1 MKNQKIIFI
10 LIGVFCFFALIAGIY
25 AQFFTGKRENNT
37 IQNSNI
43 GTSDDQKQK
52 TQEEIKTQF
61 KGLFNNKLVVSENFD
76 PTNIQKIDTTKDIV
90 YFAYNYQEQT
100 EKYEV
105 DIHLPVINIKGNVVN
120 EFNKT
125 TQSIFA
131 NEASNIVNNKYS
143 EKIIYN
149 VNYIASI
156 NKNILSLAIESTF
169 KQGENPQRTI
179 IQTYNY
185 DIETG
190 EKIELVDMLTKRN
203 IIQSDCQNK
212 IYQVVNK
219 AQEEAQIL
227 VKSGYTVYNR
237 NISDDMYKIAEVS
250 NFYLG
255 EDGELYIIFAYGNNN
270 YTSDMDIVLY
280 E

>member
-76 PTNIQKIDTTKDIV
+76 STNIQKIDTTKDIV

-156 NKNILSLAIESTF
+156 NENILSLAIESTF

>member
-43 GTSDDQKQK
+43 GTSDYQKQK

-156 NKNILSLAIESTF
+156 NENILSLAIESTF

>member
-10 LIGVFCFFALIAGIY
+10 LIGVFCFFALVAGIY
-25 AQFFTGKRENNT
+25 AQFFTEKRENNT
-37 IQNSNI
+37 IQNPSI

-61 KGLFNNKLVVSENFD
+61 KSLFNNKLVVSKNFD
-76 PTNIQKIDTTKDIV
+76 STNIQKIDTTKDIV

-156 NKNILSLAIESTF
+156 NENILSLAIESTF
-169 KQGENPQRTI
+169 KQGEKPQRTI

-237 NISDDMYKIAEVS
+237 NISDDMYKIAGVS

-255 EDGELYIIFAYGNNN
+255 ESEELYIIFAYGNNN
-270 YTSDMDIVLY
+270 YTSDMDIILY

>member
-10 LIGVFCFFALIAGIY
+10 LIGVFCLFALMAGIY

-156 NKNILSLAIESTF
+156 NENILSLAIESTF

>member
-1 MKNQKIIFI
+1 MKNQRIIFI

-156 NKNILSLAIESTF
+156 NENILSLAIESTF

-219 AQEEAQIL
+219 AQEESQIL

>member
-131 NEASNIVNNKYS
+131 NEASNIVNNKSS

-156 NKNILSLAIESTF
+156 NENILSLAIESTF

>member
-61 KGLFNNKLVVSENFD
+61 KGLFNNKLAVSENFD

-156 NKNILSLAIESTF
+156 NENILSLAIESTF

>member
-37 IQNSNI
+37 IQNPSI

-76 PTNIQKIDTTKDIV
+76 STNIQKIDTTKDIV

-156 NKNILSLAIESTF
+156 NENILSLAIESTF
-169 KQGENPQRTI
+169 KQGEKPQRTI

-237 NISDDMYKIAEVS
+237 NISDDMYKIAGVS

-255 EDGELYIIFAYGNNN
+255 ENEELYIIFAYGNNN

>member
-1 MKNQKIIFI
+1 M
-10 LIGVFCFFALIAGIY
+10 
-25 AQFFTGKRENNT
+25 
-37 IQNSNI
+37 
-43 GTSDDQKQK
+43 
-52 TQEEIKTQF
+52 
-61 KGLFNNKLVVSENFD
+61 SENFD

-156 NKNILSLAIESTF
+156 NENILSLAIESTF

>member
-156 NKNILSLAIESTF
+156 NENILSLAIESTF

>member
-25 AQFFTGKRENNT
+25 AQFFTGKRGNNT
-37 IQNSNI
+37 IQNPSI

-76 PTNIQKIDTTKDIV
+76 STNIQKIDTTKDIV

-125 TQSIFA
+125 TQLIFA

-156 NKNILSLAIESTF
+156 NENILSLAIESTF
-169 KQGENPQRTI
+169 KQGEKPQRTI

-237 NISDDMYKIAEVS
+237 NISDDMYKIAGVS

-255 EDGELYIIFAYGNNN
+255 ENEELYIIFAYGNNN

>member
-37 IQNSNI
+37 IQNPSI

-76 PTNIQKIDTTKDIV
+76 STNIQKIDTTKDIV

-156 NKNILSLAIESTF
+156 NENILSLAIESTF
-169 KQGENPQRTI
+169 KQGEKPQRTI

-203 IIQSDCQNK
+203 IFQCDCQNK

-237 NISDDMYKIAEVS
+237 NISDDMYKIAGVS

-255 EDGELYIIFAYGNNN
+255 ENEELYIIFAYGNNN

>member
-1 MKNQKIIFI
+1 M
-10 LIGVFCFFALIAGIY
+10 Y
-25 AQFFTGKRENNT
+25 
-37 IQNSNI
+37 
-43 GTSDDQKQK
+43 
-52 TQEEIKTQF
+52 
-61 KGLFNNKLVVSENFD
+61 
-76 PTNIQKIDTTKDIV
+76 
-90 YFAYNYQEQT
+90 
-100 EKYEV
+100 
-105 DIHLPVINIKGNVVN
+105 
-120 EFNKT
+120 
-125 TQSIFA
+125 
-131 NEASNIVNNKYS
+131 
-143 EKIIYN
+143 
-149 VNYIASI
+149 
-156 NKNILSLAIESTF
+156 
-169 KQGENPQRTI
+169 I

-219 AQEEAQIL
+219 AQEESQIL

-255 EDGELYIIFAYGNNN
+255 EDGELYIIFTYGNNN

>member
-1 MKNQKIIFI
+1 M
-10 LIGVFCFFALIAGIY
+10 
-25 AQFFTGKRENNT
+25 
-37 IQNSNI
+37 
-43 GTSDDQKQK
+43 
-52 TQEEIKTQF
+52 
-61 KGLFNNKLVVSENFD
+61 
-76 PTNIQKIDTTKDIV
+76 
-90 YFAYNYQEQT
+90 
-100 EKYEV
+100 
-105 DIHLPVINIKGNVVN
+105 PVINIKGNVVN

-156 NKNILSLAIESTF
+156 NENILSLAIESTF